1 MGKIVI
7 ATDSASDISVENEKA
22 YGIDIIPFSIAFGE
36 DIYISRKDYDNEKLY
51 QMLEECEEIPKSSQI
66 TSFAFEEKL
75 NQYYEDGCTDVI
87 FVLIN
92 SEGSATFNNAMMAMD
107 SFYEEHPEAE
117 DKMHIYLHDS
127 RGYCSLYGQ
136 PVVDAAKML
145 QEGKSVKE
153 INEFLTD
160 TLKKRKIYFGIYN
173 LKFAGKSGRIPSAA
187 AFLGD
192 KLGIKPIMKIW
203 DREIVTAAK
212 CRGEK
217 KLIAKLA
224 SMAAEDMIPGTQYQ
238 VIYGNDPTCRDE
250 MIVKMTDLVGYGPN
264 ECYQIGAEVSVNAG
278 PKVAGVSF
286 DSKELELD

>member
-1 MGKIVI
+1 MKKIMI

-22 YGIDIIPFSIAFGE
+22 YGIDILPFSIAFGE
-36 DIYISRKDYDNEKLY
+36 EIYISRKDYDNEKLY

-66 TSFAFEEKL
+66 TSFAFEEKM
-75 NQYYEDGCTDVI
+75 NQYYEEGYSDVI

-107 SFYEEHPEAE
+107 AFYEEHPEAE
-117 DKMHIYLHDS
+117 EKMHIYLHDG
-127 RGYCSLYGQ
+127 RGYSALYGQ
-136 PVVDAAKML
+136 PVVEAAKL
-145 QEGKSVKE
+145 LKDGKSVKE
-153 INEFLTD
+153 INDYLTD
-160 TLKKRKIYFGIYN
+160 SLKKRKIYFGIYN

-187 AFLGD
+187 AFIGD

-224 SMAAEDMIPGTQYQ
+224 SLAVEDMIPGTPYQ
-238 VIYGNDPTCRDE
+238 VIYGNDDTCRDE
-250 MIVKMTDLVGYGPN
+250 MAAKMTELVGYGPN

-278 PKVAGVSF
+278 PKVSGVCF
-286 DSKELELD
+286 DSKELD